1 MSKEKEIKMIIE
13 ALSHEKDLPKEIVFE
28 ALEEALSIAH
38 QKHTNEIESQVE
50 VSIDRKTG
58 EIATA
63 RIWDV
68 VEHEDDIE
76 DPAREISLEKSLLFD
91 PAAYPGKKIRQQVDS
106 LDLGRISAQLAK
118 NAVYQR
124 LKQAK
129 KEKLAQ
135 DYESKIGELV
145 TGVVK
150 KSTRE
155 CVIVDLP
162 NGAEGVLPRR
172 EMIPREMF
180 RLNDR
185 VRAIIQ
191 SVMWEKKGPTI
202 ILSRAAPAMIA
213 QLFAIEVPEIA
224 DGAIEIRAIA
234 RDPGS
239 RSKIAVQAKDTR
251 LEPKGACI
259 GMRGS
264 RVNSVMEEISG
275 ERIDIILW
283 DENDAQFVVN
293 ALSPAEVKSIVIDE
307 NLNTMQV
314 VVDQSVLSQAIGKNG
329 QNVKLAGELTGWK
342 ISVISKED
350 AQELEDQ
357 QANKTLTLFTQD
369 IGLESELAEGLIQAG
384 FTEAHELAY
393 VDSQEYYSLGLDD
406 ELIEHI
412 REKAQDYLLE
422 KTKNQQT
429 SGDLSRV
436 PGMRREWMERLAQND
451 VHTVEDLA
459 DLATGDLIEI
469 LPDCLEEEAGAVIMA
484 ARSQWFD

>member
-38 QKHTNEIESQVE
+38 QKYINEEESQVE

-58 EIATA
+58 KISTA
-63 RIWDV
+63 RLWDV
-68 VEHEDDIE
+68 VATEEDIE
-76 DPAREISLEKSLLFD
+76 EPSRELTLEKALLLD
-91 PAAYPGKKIRQQVDS
+91 PESYAGKKIRQEVDS

-129 KEKLAQ
+129 REKLAQ
-135 DYESKIGELV
+135 DYESKVGELV

-150 KSTRE
+150 KATRE

-162 NGAEGVLPRR
+162 NGAEGMLPRR

-185 VRAIIQ
+185 VRAVIQ
-191 SVMWEKKGPTI
+191 SVVWEKKGPTI
-202 ILSRAAPAMIA
+202 VLSRAAPAMVA

-224 DGAIEIRAIA
+224 EGAIEIRAIA

-307 NLNTMQV
+307 ELNTMQV

-329 QNVKLAGELTGWK
+329 QNVKLASELTGWK

-357 QANKTLTLFTQD
+357 QANKTLNLFTQEIALD
-369 IGLESELAEGLIQAG
+369 PDLAEVLIQAG

-393 VDSQEYYSLGLDD
+393 VDSQEYYSVGLDD

-422 KTKNQQT
+422 KTKNLQG
-429 SGDLSRV
+429 SGDLSAV
-436 PGMRREWMERLAQND
+436 PGVRREWLEVLAKND
-451 VHTVEDLA
+451 INTVEDLA
-459 DLATGDLIEI
+459 DLSTGDLIEI

-484 ARSQWFD
+484 ARAQWFD